1 MTLGVDGRGIR
12 AVTLQNS
19 EPSWIAY
26 VGTEILLGSKRP
38 SESGARWEAAGSS
51 GSGWFCDKPT
61 LRGFNQLFD
70 HSQGCS

>member
-12 AVTLQNS
+12 AVTRQNS

-38 SESGARWEAAGSS
+38 SESGAR
-51 GSGWFCDKPT
+51 
-61 LRGFNQLFD
+61 
-70 HSQGCS
+70 